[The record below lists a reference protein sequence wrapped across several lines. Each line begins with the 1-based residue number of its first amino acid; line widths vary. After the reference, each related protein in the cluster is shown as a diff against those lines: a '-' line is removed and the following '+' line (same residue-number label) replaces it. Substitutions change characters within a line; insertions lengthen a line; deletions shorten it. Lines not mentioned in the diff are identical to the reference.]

1 MTLKRTPLFA
11 EHQKLGAKLV
21 EFGGWE
27 MPAQYKNLVEEHCAV
42 RTRVG
47 MFDAGHM
54 GVVEMTPSTDSGQG
68 KWQTAYEQG
77 ILTRDI
83 RDMKNGQVRYNRLV
97 NDTKGLVDDILVY
110 RNQHCYF
117 CVFNASNVEKDMAF
131 LNGKGITTKL
141 LDYHIIAVQ
150 GPEAEK
156 ILQKHADIDLASVKY
171 YNFAYGTFDGR
182 CVIWSR
188 TGYTGEKG
196 FEIMAPAND
205 NPFIWGTLLKDG
217 IAPCGLG
224 SRDTLRIEAG
234 MPLYGHE
241 MKDTWT
247 NEQSNSVL
255 GLHMLEKA
263 IPRQGYAI
271 LATDRT
277 TVLGEVT
284 SGTFSPSL
292 QQPIALVLVKDK
304 KIGDEVFVQVR
315 QNLYRAELVKPV
327 FINKTR
333 T

>member
-11 EHQKLGAKLV
+11 EHQKLKAKLV

-27 MPAQYKNLVEEHCAV
+27 MPVLYTNLIEEHVAV
-42 RTRVG
+42 RTHVG

-54 GVVEMTPSTDSGQG
+54 GVVQVTSD
-68 KWQTAYEQG
+68 KWQAAKEAG
-77 ILTRDI
+77 ILTREI
-83 RDMKNGQVRYNRLV
+83 SDMKNGQVRYNRLV

-117 CVFNASNVEKDMAF
+117 CVFNASNVQKDMTF
-131 LNGKGITTKL
+131 LNSKGITTKL

-150 GPEAEK
+150 GPDAEK
-156 ILQKHADIDLASVKY
+156 LLQKHADIDLSAVKY

-205 NPFIWGTLLKDG
+205 NAFIWDALIKDG
-217 IAPCGLG
+217 IMPCGLG
-224 SRDTLRIEAG
+224 ARDTLRVEAG

-241 MKDTWT
+241 MKDEWT
-247 NEQSNSVL
+247 NEESNSIL
-255 GLHMLEKA
+255 GLKMLEKA
-263 IPRQGYAI
+263 IPRQGYPI
-271 LATDRT
+271 LDADRT
-277 TVLGEVT
+277 TVIGEVT

-292 QQPIALVLVKDK
+292 QQPIGLVRVTGK

-315 QNLYRAELVKPV
+315 QNIYKGMLVKPA
-327 FINKTR
+327 FINNTR